1 MKLQWKFLQSSIV
14 VAVAFT
20 IAVAA
25 RGQDAAKI
33 PAHGKLK
40 PLFNG
45 KNLKG
50 FDTFL
55 EKHGVNSDPDKV
67 FQVENGILHIS
78 GVEMGGLVT
87 QKEYENYYLRAEFKW
102 GEKTYGSRQ
111 GKARDSGIQYHIT
124 GPLVVWPRMME
135 FQVSEGS
142 VGDIWVIKGTSVV
155 VRGTKYD
162 SSGDTPYIRIARNG
176 RGELQNV
183 TGFRQPTGEVENPHG
198 EWNVL
203 ELVADHDRV
212 MQFVNGKLVNEG
224 TNANTT
230 RGKIDF
236 QSEGAEVF
244 FRKMQ
249 LAPLK

>member
-1 MKLQWKFLQSSIV
+1 MKSHVNSALL
-14 VAVAFT
+14 AALLTLAF
-20 IAVAA
+20 ALSMPAGA
-25 RGQDAAKI
+25 QDSAKI
-33 PAHGKLK
+33 PPHGNMK

-55 EKHGVNSDPDKV
+55 EKHGINSDPDKV
-67 FQVENGILHIS
+67 FLVADGVLHIS
-78 GVEMGGLVT
+78 GAEMGGLVT
-87 QKEYENYYLRAEFKW
+87 EKEYENYYLRAEFKW
-102 GEKTYGSRQ
+102 GEKMYEPRL

-135 FQVSEGS
+135 FQVSEGGT
-142 VGDIWVIKGTSVV
+142 GDIWVVKGTSIV

-162 SSGDTPYIRIARNG
+162 SSGKSPYIRIPRVG

-183 TGFRQPTGEVENPHG
+183 TGFRQPEGEVENPHG
-198 EWNVL
+198 QWNVL

-224 TNANTT
+224 TDANTR

-236 QSEGAEVF
+236 QSEGAEVY
-244 FRKMQ
+244 FRNMQ
-249 LAPLK
+249 IARLK

>member
-1 MKLQWKFLQSSIV
+1 MKSQLKFTPITGML
-14 VAVAFT
+14 AVALVLT
-20 IAVAA
+20 TVGRA
-25 RGQDAAKI
+25 QDSAQI
-33 PAHGKLK
+33 PAHGKMNT
-40 PLFNG
+40 LFNG

-55 EKHGVNSDPDKV
+55 EKHSVNSDPDRV
-67 FQVENGILHIS
+67 FQVEKGMLHIS
-78 GVEMGGLVT
+78 GAEMGGLVT

-102 GEKTYGSRQ
+102 GEKMYEPRL

-142 VGDIWVIKGTSVV
+142 TGDIWVIKGASVV
-155 VRGTKYD
+155 VRATKYD
-162 SSGDTPYIRIARNG
+162 STGDTPYIRIPRIG

-183 TGFRQPTGEVENPHG
+183 TGFRQPQGEVEKPLG

-212 MQFVNGKLVNEG
+212 MQFVNGKLVNQG
-224 TNANTT
+224 SNANTM

-236 QSEGAEVF
+236 QSEGAEVY
-244 FRKMQ
+244 FRKMKI
-249 LAPLK
+249 ARLK

>member
-1 MKLQWKFLQSSIV
+1 MKPRVKFTLISTVLVTAFGLGLRASAQD
-14 VAVAFT
+14 VA
-20 IAVAA
+20 
-25 RGQDAAKI
+25 RI
-33 PAHGKLK
+33 PPHRKMK
-40 PLFNG
+40 SLFNG
-45 KNLKG
+45 KNLSG

-55 EKHGVNSDPDKV
+55 EKHGINSDPDKV
-67 FQVENGILHIS
+67 FMVENGALHIS
-78 GVEMGGLVT
+78 GAEMGGLVT

-102 GEKTYGSRQ
+102 GEKMYEPRL

-135 FQVSEGS
+135 FQVSEGGT
-142 VGDIWVIKGTSVV
+142 GDIWVVKGMSLV
-155 VRGTKYD
+155 VRGTEYD
-162 SSGDTPYIRIARNG
+162 SSGKTPYIRIARIG

-183 TGFRQPTGEVENPHG
+183 TGFRQPEGEVENSHG

-224 TNANTT
+224 NHANTT

-244 FRKMQ
+244 FRNMKI
-249 LAPLK
+249 AHLK